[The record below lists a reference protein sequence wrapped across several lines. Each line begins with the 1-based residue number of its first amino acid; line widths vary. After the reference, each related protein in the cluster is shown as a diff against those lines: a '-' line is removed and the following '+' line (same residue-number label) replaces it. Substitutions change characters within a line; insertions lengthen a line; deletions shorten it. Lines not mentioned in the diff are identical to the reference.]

1 MAVMQQTGAMRAAYL
16 KPSWC
21 CSPISAFTVYL
32 AQQTDMTFSLIFR
45 HTNPVWTL
53 GVTTPPPAPTPARPA
68 VSGDT
73 EDARPFSCGARSAPP
88 RPQTLCRARL
98 EPGCHSPGAKGR
110 QLGWTVEGAAP
121 RLRGCGPWLQGWAK
135 VGSTRTIQSPE
146 SRRAGR
152 GAPRGS
158 QCRRREAGTS
168 RGALSGGAGR
178 ERDAALAAGCRGSA
192 LRLRAPCRRAAAHPA
207 LGPAGAKTRSADT
220 AAGSR
225 PLRAPTRT
233 PARPPRRG
241 RCLAPSGEARARA
254 CGPLGRQD

>member
-1 MAVMQQTGAMRAAYL
+1 MQQTGAMRAAYL

-21 CSPISAFTVYL
+21 CSPISAFTDYL

-53 GVTTPPPAPTPARPA
+53 GVTTPPPAPTLARPA

-110 QLGWTVEGAAP
+110 QLGWTFEGAAP